1 MKAICVGHS
10 TYDITLPVEKF
21 PVENKKTRLQES
33 IENGGGPAANAG
45 YLLALWNVDTTILSA
60 IGDDYYGKL
69 IIDELK
75 KVKVHTQYIDKVKNH
90 KTSSSYI
97 IANLKKGTRTILT
110 VKDKPIRKLSYNKN
124 LKADIIL
131 VDGEH
136 PETAMKVLKDNKEAV
151 SILDAGRLNEDT
163 LVLGKLVTYV
173 ICSKDF
179 AEEFSK
185 IKIDYANKE
194 TIISCYEKL
203 KEYYNT
209 NIIITLEEKGSFT
222 EIDGMYC
229 HLPSVKEKSLDSTG
243 AGDIFHGAFA
253 YFIANS
259 YSLKDAIHYAS
270 IAGALS
276 VKTIGSRYSIPR
288 LEEVENYD
296 DII

>member
-10 TYDITLPVEKF
+10 TYDITLPVENF
-21 PVENKKTRLQES
+21 PVENKKTRLEES

-69 IIDELK
+69 IIDEFRQ
-75 KVKVHTQYIDKVKNH
+75 VNAHTEYIDKVKNH

-110 VKDKPIRKLSYNKN
+110 VKDKPIRKLSYNEN

-136 PETAMKVLKDNKEAV
+136 PETAMKVLKDNKDAI
-151 SILDAGRLNEDT
+151 SILDAGRVNEDT
-163 LVLGKLVTYV
+163 KALGKLVTYV

-179 AEEFSK
+179 AEDFTK
-185 IKIDYANKE
+185 IKIDYSNEK

-203 KEYYNT
+203 KDYYNT

-222 EIDGMYC
+222 KIDEKYC
-229 HLPSVKEKSLDSTG
+229 HLPSVREKSLDSTG

-253 YFIANS
+253 YFIS
-259 YSLKDAIHYAS
+259 TGYKLEEAIRYAS
-270 IAGALS
+270 IAGAIS
-276 VKTIGSRYSIPR
+276 VTRVGSRHSIPK
-288 LEEVENYD
+288 LDEVFNYD

>member
-1 MKAICVGHS
+1 MKAICIGHS
-10 TYDITLPVEKF
+10 TYDITLPVEEF
-21 PVENKKTRLQES
+21 PIENKKTRLSES

-45 YLLALWNVDTTILSA
+45 YLLALWQIDTTIISA
-60 IGDDYYGKL
+60 VGDDYYGKL
-69 IIDELK
+69 IIDEFK
-75 KVKVHTQYIDKVKNH
+75 QVKAHTEYIEQIKNF

-110 VKDKPIRKLSYNKN
+110 VKDKPIRKLSYNEN
-124 LKADIIL
+124 LKADIVL
-131 VDGEH
+131 ADGEH
-136 PETAMKVLKDNKEAV
+136 KETAMEVLKDNKDAI

-163 LVLGKLVTYV
+163 LALGKLVTYV

-179 AEEFSK
+179 AEEFAK
-185 IKIDYANKE
+185 TKIDYQNKE
-194 TIISCYEKL
+194 TIIFCYKKL

-222 EIDGMYC
+222 EIEGKYC
-229 HLPSVKEKSLDSTG
+229 RLPSVKEKSLDSTG

-276 VKTIGSRYSIPR
+276 VKTIGSRHSIPR
-288 LEEVENYD
+288 LEEVLNYD